1 MLNFKEMLCPEL
13 RAFAPAERA
22 GAWREASALPFDA
35 VELLGIAAALVGVTA
50 LTRYAAPH
58 LAANA
63 RLAPAL
69 SQALIGLPLL
79 LVALGPFLVR
89 RLRRNLRTIQARRQ
103 AAAPTPP
110 GASASKPPR
119 LS

>member
-13 RAFAPAERA
+13 RAFAPVERA
-22 GAWREASALPFDA
+22 GAWREAWALPFDA
-35 VELLGIAAALVGVTA
+35 VELLGIAAALVGITA

-79 LVALGPFLVR
+79 LVALALFLVR
-89 RLRRNLRTIQARRQ
+89 RLRRNLRAILARRRGTGQ
-103 AAAPTPP
+103 TPP
-110 GASASKPPR
+110 GDPASQRPR
-119 LS
+119 LP

>member
-1 MLNFKEMLCPEL
+1 LLNFKEMLCPEL
-13 RAFAPAERA
+13 RAFAPVERA
-22 GAWREASALPFDA
+22 GAWREATALPFDA

-50 LTRYAAPH
+50 LTRYAAPQ

-89 RLRRNLRTIQARRQ
+89 RLRRNLRAILARRQ
-103 AAAPTPP
+103 SAEHNPP
-110 GASASKPPR
+110 SESASQRPR
-119 LS
+119 LP

>member
-1 MLNFKEMLCPEL
+1 MFNFKEMLCPEL

-22 GAWREASALPFDA
+22 GVWREASALPFDA
-35 VELLGIAAALVGVTA
+35 AELLGMAAALVGVTA

-63 RLAPAL
+63 RLAPSL
-69 SQALIGLPLL
+69 SQALIALPLL
-79 LVALGPFLVR
+79 LVALGPLLIR
-89 RLRRNLRTIQARRQ
+89 RLRRNLRAIQASRQ
-103 AAAPTPP
+103 GADHTPP
-110 GASASKPPR
+110 SESASQRPR